1 MFHETLPL
9 TVYYILIYV
18 VLRNDMP
25 LKNTIGVSF
34 IDYTIP
40 LMGHSLQSE
49 HTKGELPPVF
59 IWATS

>member
-9 TVYYILIYV
+9 TVCYILIYV
-18 VLRNDMP
+18 VLHNDMP

-34 IDYTIP
+34 TDYTIP

-49 HTKGELPPVF
+49 HH
-59 IWATS
+59 